1 MRLVVKTL
9 RVALV
14 LGSLMAGSTAHA
26 QFNTQ
31 GWGFAPANNAGG
43 TITPQTGCILVNTG
57 ICLLANTGVKI
68 LVQ

>member
-1 MRLVVKTL
+1 MAVLL
-9 RVALV
+9 CVAL
-14 LGSLMAGSTAHA
+14 AGSAAQA

-43 TITPQTGCILVNTG
+43 QIVPQTGCILVNTG